1 MNTPG
6 SGEPLLVSDLGEHG
20 LIDRI
25 RGRLGAADPRLAVGI
40 GDDAAVV
47 VPERGALQVL
57 TTDALVEGV
66 HFDRRFSS
74 LSDVGYK
81 ALAVN
86 VSDVAAMGGSATL
99 ALLSLMLPSSTTV
112 EDVDALLDGFLD
124 LAGGL
129 RVSLAG
135 GNITRSPGPLVI
147 DVTVSGHVRPRKLLR
162 RGGGRAGQALYV
174 TGSIGAAAAGLG
186 WLNAQFPGSS
196 FQLPAPGRAPT
207 DEGHAEGAERR
218 APSEIEECVAR
229 YRRPAPR
236 ARLGSIL
243 GRTGAASACMDLS
256 DGLADAVTQ
265 IAEASGTGARIDAD
279 ALPIHS
285 GARNWFESLGIDPVM
300 ASVAGG
306 DDYELLF
313 AVPKRIGGRL
323 KTAISQGRGVP
334 VTRIGELTS
343 GRAVVLSRDGRDEPL
358 PRGFVHF

>member
-1 MNTPG
+1 LSTPG
-6 SGEPLLVSDLGEHG
+6 SGETILVSDLGEHG

-25 RGRLGAADPRLAVGI
+25 RGRLPPADKRLTIGI

-57 TTDALVEGV
+57 TTDAMVEGI

-86 VSDVAAMGGSATL
+86 VSDVATR
-99 ALLSLMLPSSTTV
+99 ALLSLMLPSSLTV
-112 EDVDALLDGFLD
+112 ADVDGLLDGFLE
-124 LAGGL
+124 LAAEL

-135 GNITRSPGPLVI
+135 GNITRSPGPMVI

-162 RGGGRAGQALYV
+162 RGGGRPGEALYV

-186 WLNAQFPGSS
+186 WL
-196 FQLPAPGRAPT
+196 RA
-207 DEGHAEGAERR
+207 EAERP
-218 APSEIEECVAR
+218 APSEMDECIAR
-229 YRRPAPR
+229 YRRPVPR

-256 DGLADAVTQ
+256 DGLADALTH
-265 IAEASGTGARIDAD
+265 IATASGTGATIDAA
-279 ALPIHS
+279 ALPIHEGS
-285 GARNWFESLGIDPVM
+285 RHWFASHGIDPVT
-300 ASVAGG
+300 ASLAGG

-313 AVPKRIGGRL
+313 AVPKRTRGRL
-323 KTAISQGRGVP
+323 RTAISQGHGIA
-334 VTRIGELTS
+334 VTRIGELTES
-343 GRAVVLSRDGRDEPL
+343 TAVVLRRDGRNEPL
-358 PRGFVHF
+358 PQGFVHF